1 MNKLAYCDFIADHI
15 FNYINNDDMEFKADN
30 PSMDLHP
37 IKGYFQSTKKTIK
50 VTDEATGKLYM
61 VTVEEM
67 LEHDA
72 EEVIAYVEDYV
83 EDYEWKAI

>member
-1 MNKLAYCDFIADHI
+1 M
-15 FNYINNDDMEFKADN
+15 
-30 PSMDLHP
+30 
-37 IKGYFQSTKKTIK
+37 
-50 VTDEATGKLYM
+50 TDEATGKLYM

-67 LEHDA
+67 PEHDA